1 MSNPKPSDDTRIVV
15 HEGEEPVEDD
25 PETAPIPNE
34 EAPAPRSPS
43 LRAAAACAGAAIA
56 AVGLAALC
64 ASAMLGPAGDRS
76 PGGEQAPLV
85 SSQQQPERSA
95 AGQDAEECE
104 HVWIPVY
111 GIDHK
116 DAVTSSHEVDPT
128 YESRTTAHTVCNDCL
143 AIIDGKAQQHLDET
157 GHSGYTPDVPVTDE
171 VMTDEGGIETVVVED
186 ESDELVITGE
196 KCALCEEERA
206 LPGSEA
212 EE

>member
-1 MSNPKPSDDTRIVV
+1 MSNPKPPDDTRIVIR
-15 HEGEEPVEDD
+15 EDEEPVEDE
-25 PETAPIPNE
+25 PETVPIPNE

-43 LRAAAACAGAAIA
+43 FRTAAACAGAAIV

-64 ASAMLGPAGDRS
+64 ASAALGPADDRS
-76 PGGEQAPLV
+76 PGGEQAPV
-85 SSQQQPERSA
+85 SRQQQPEHSA
-95 AGQDAEECE
+95 AGQDVEECE
-104 HVWIPVY
+104 HVWIPAY

-143 AIIDGKAQQHLDET
+143 AIIDGKAQQHLDNT

-171 VMTDEGGIETVVVED
+171 VMTDEGGVVTVIVEN

-196 KCALCEEERA
+196 KCALCGEARA
-206 LPGSEA
+206 AKGSGAGE
-212 EE
+212 

>member
-1 MSNPKPSDDTRIVV
+1 MSNLKPPDDTRIVV
-15 HEGEEPVEDD
+15 REDEEPVE
-25 PETAPIPNE
+25 TVPIPNE
-34 EAPAPRSPS
+34 EAPVPRNPS
-43 LRAAAACAGAAIA
+43 LRTAAACAGAAIV
-56 AVGLAALC
+56 AVGLAVLC
-64 ASAMLGPAGDRS
+64 ASAMLDPAGDRS
-76 PGGEQAPLV
+76 PDGEQAPSPD
-85 SSQQQPERSA
+85 SSQQQPEHST

-171 VMTDEGGIETVVVED
+171 VMTDEGGIVTVIVED

-206 LPGSEA
+206 LPDSET

>member
-1 MSNPKPSDDTRIVV
+1 MSSPKTPDDTRIVI
-15 HEGEEPVEDD
+15 HEDEEPIEAGQ
-25 PETAPIPNE
+25 ETVPIPNE

-43 LRAAAACAGAAIA
+43 LRTAAACAGAAIV

-64 ASAMLGPAGDRS
+64 ASAVLGPVDDRS
-76 PGGEQAPLV
+76 PGGEQAPV
-85 SSQQQPERSA
+85 SRQQQPEHSA

-111 GIDHK
+111 GIEHK
-116 DAVTSSHEVDPT
+116 DAVTSSREVDPT

-143 AIIDGKAQQHLDET
+143 ATIDGKAQQHLDET
-157 GHSGYTPDVPVTDE
+157 GHSGFTPDVPVTDE
-171 VMTDEGGIETVVVED
+171 VMTDEGGIVTVIVED

-206 LPGSEA
+206 AKGSGAGE
-212 EE
+212 

>member
-1 MSNPKPSDDTRIVV
+1 MSNLKPPEDTRIVV
-15 HEGEEPVEDD
+15 REDEEPVE
-25 PETAPIPNE
+25 TVPIPNE

-43 LRAAAACAGAAIA
+43 LRTAAACAGAAIV
-56 AVGLAALC
+56 AVGIAALC
-64 ASAMLGPAGDRS
+64 ASAVLGPAGDRS
-76 PGGEQAPLV
+76 PGGEQTPPI

-95 AGQDAEECE
+95 VDQDVKECE

-116 DAVTSSHEVDPT
+116 DAVASSHEVDPT
-128 YESRTTAHTVCNDCL
+128 YESRTTVHTVCNDCL

-171 VMTDEGGIETVVVED
+171 VMTDEGGIVTVIVEN

-196 KCALCEEERA
+196 KCALCEKERA
-206 LPGSEA
+206 ATGDVA